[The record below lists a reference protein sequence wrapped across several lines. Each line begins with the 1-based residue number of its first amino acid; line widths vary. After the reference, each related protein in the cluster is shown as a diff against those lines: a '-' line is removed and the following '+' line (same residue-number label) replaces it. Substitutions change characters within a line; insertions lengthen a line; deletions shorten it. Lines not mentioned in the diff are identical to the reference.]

1 MTQLTVSRSHVTAS
15 EAARLLNRS
24 RQRVNQM
31 LVEGKL
37 AGAFLMD
44 CGDGREIWCIPRAS
58 VREASI
64 RQPKEKVHRNPLDK
78 WMARGAA

>member
-37 AGAFLMD
+37 QGAFLMD
-44 CGDGREIWCIPRAS
+44 CGDGREVWCIPRAS
-58 VREASI
+58 VHEACV
-64 RQPKEKVHRNPLDK
+64 RQPKEKVRRNPLDK
-78 WMARGAA
+78 WMMRGAA